1 MSTPDNDD
9 RTVIRPPGA
18 GKAAAAVPTPF
29 TPSAPTGTGVTLPP
43 GSFTAASSAGESG
56 NALPLGTYLSEFEL
70 TSVLG
75 EGGFGIV
82 YLARDHSLERRVA
95 LKEYMPAALAARS
108 GQTQVQVKSARH
120 QDTFDAGL
128 KSFVN
133 EAKLLASFDHPSLV
147 KVYRFWEAN
156 GTAYMVMPFYEGIT
170 LKDKLRALG
179 APPEEDWLMGLL
191 APLTEALAVVHSD
204 N

>member
-1 MSTPDNDD
+1 MSTPDDDD

-18 GKAAAAVPTPF
+18 GKGAVASPTPTAF
-29 TPSAPTGTGVTLPP
+29 VPAASTGSGVTLPP

-56 NALPLGTYLSEFEL
+56 NALPIGTYLSEFEL

-108 GQTQVQVKSARH
+108 GQTQVHVKSARH

-170 LKDKLRALG
+170 LKDKLRA
-179 APPEEDWLMGLL
+179 
-191 APLTEALAVVHSD
+191 
-204 N
+204 